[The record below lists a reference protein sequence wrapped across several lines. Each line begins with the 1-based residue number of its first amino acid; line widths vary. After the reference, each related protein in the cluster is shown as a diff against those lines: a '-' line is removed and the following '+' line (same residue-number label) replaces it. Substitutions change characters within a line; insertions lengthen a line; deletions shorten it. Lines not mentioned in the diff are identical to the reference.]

1 MPTISAPFV
10 WRAPSSTQ
18 PRNRPR
24 VICSE
29 CGGRVGPHAYLTI
42 LDAYR
47 GSPRP
52 VIMCDATD
60 VAHDP
65 SGSYSLEL
73 HAGNPADTA
82 ELAVAS
88 GHERLGTRHPRRV
101 RGSHR
106 YMVGIDE
113 HPAWRKAMNHTE
125 TRMIAAI
132 DRRRTRPRPADE
144 LRRPDRMEPSIPL
157 SARDAAERAW
167 RAITSPTTN
176 QETKP

>member
-82 ELAVAS
+82 DSLW
-88 GHERLGTRHPRRV
+88 HLGTKDWARGILGECGALIAIWWASMSTPPGARR
-101 RGSHR
+101 
-106 YMVGIDE
+106 
-113 HPAWRKAMNHTE
+113 
-125 TRMIAAI
+125 
-132 DRRRTRPRPADE
+132 
-144 LRRPDRMEPSIPL
+144 
-157 SARDAAERAW
+157 
-167 RAITSPTTN
+167 
-176 QETKP
+176 

>member
-1 MPTISAPFV
+1 
-10 WRAPSSTQ
+10 
-18 PRNRPR
+18 
-24 VICSE
+24 
-29 CGGRVGPHAYLTI
+29 
-42 LDAYR
+42 
-47 GSPRP
+47 
-52 VIMCDATD
+52 
-60 VAHDP
+60 
-65 SGSYSLEL
+65 
-73 HAGNPADTA
+73 
-82 ELAVAS
+82 
-88 GHERLGTRHPRRV
+88 
-101 RGSHR
+101 
-106 YMVGIDE
+106 MVGIDE